1 MYNNDLIFSYL
12 FLAVLISMICGIISR
27 EITRRRGLPS
37 GFWWGFFLWVIG
49 IIVVAIMPGSGHETD
64 SRPRVYYCRNCDKV
78 FSGTRLIVC
87 SHCKLPLFETR
98 ILRDDWR
105 SFSPEKKAELR
116 KAFAKG
122 QAVPGDPEPARST
135 LDAGELTKLKEL
147 LDAGVITQEDF
158 DAKKKQ
164 LLGL

>member
-1 MYNNDLIFSYL
+1 MDPALLL
-12 FLAVLISMICGIISR
+12 FLYLPISLICGMISR
-27 EITRRRGLPS
+27 AIVAKRGLPND
-37 GFWWGFFLWVIG
+37 GFWWGFGLWVIG
-49 IIVVAIMPGSGHETD
+49 IIVVAVMPAGGREANPV
-64 SRPRVYYCRNCDKV
+64 PRVYYCSYCNKV
-78 FSGTRLIVC
+78 LSGTRLTVC

-122 QAVPGDPEPARST
+122 QTVPGDPEPARST